1 MAHYKLLSILAH
13 PDDESMGAGGIF
25 AKYAA
30 EGVETYLIT
39 ATRGER
45 GWSDKEKEYPGPQAL
60 GNIRER
66 ELRAAAEVLGIK
78 EVHLLGY
85 MDGELDQADPGE
97 VIGKLVDLL
106 REIRPQVV
114 VTFDPT
120 GYYGHPDH
128 IAISQFTMAAVLAAA
143 DAGYWGGKG
152 LAPHRVS
159 KVYYLAASSFE
170 QAVYQ
175 SAFGDLVMKVDGAE
189 RKAQPWADWAI
200 TTWIDTRDYWELVWK
215 AISCHRTQLPDYEA
229 LKELPEEAQKSLW
242 GTQTLY
248 RALSTVNGGREV
260 EYDLFSGLNG
270 AGSEKAVPVLE
281 MYSII
286 GYPQAEAPE

>member
-60 GNIRER
+60 GKIREK
-66 ELRAAAEVLGIK
+66 ELQAATRLLGIK
-78 EVHLLGY
+78 ETHLLGY

-106 REIRPQVV
+106 RKIRPDVV
-114 VTFDPT
+114 VTFGPS

-143 DAGYWGGKG
+143 GAGFWGEKG
-152 LAPHRVS
+152 LPPHRVA
-159 KVYYLAASSFE
+159 KVYYLAPNRAE
-170 QAVYQ
+170 QEIFQA
-175 SAFGDLVMKVDGAE
+175 AFGELVMDVDGVK
-189 RKAQPWADWAI
+189 RKAQPWPDWAI
-200 TTWIDTRDYWELVWK
+200 TTRIDTRDYWDLVWK

-229 LKELPEEAQKSLW
+229 LKELPEEIQKSLW

-260 EYDLFSGLNG
+260 ERDLFSGLNG
-270 AGSEKAVPVLE
+270 TDPENAAPVPEMHVL
-281 MYSII
+281 I
-286 GYPQAEAPE
+286 G